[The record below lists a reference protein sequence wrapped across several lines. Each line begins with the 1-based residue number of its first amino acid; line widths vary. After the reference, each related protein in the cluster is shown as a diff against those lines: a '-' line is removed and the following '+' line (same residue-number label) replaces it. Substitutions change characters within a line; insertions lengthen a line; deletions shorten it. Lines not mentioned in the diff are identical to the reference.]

1 MSLILGISLITS
13 LLTVAMMWQLAR
25 KRKSGLYVSLLAQP
39 FWAYFNFLT
48 EAWGMYILTATMTF
62 IALRGIVEWGR
73 DESESSP
80 SDAEYLLAWLRER
93 FEDILDQTESQQY
106 VNIDR
111 TEYKRWAERIDDT
124 LDR

>member
-48 EAWGMYILTATMTF
+48 EAWGMYILTTVMTF
-62 IALRGIVEWGR
+62 IAIRGIVKWR
-73 DESESSP
+73 DPEPE
-80 SDAEYLLAWLRER
+80 LLHEAIDTLNRLRAQLYSVLE
-93 FEDILDQTESQQY
+93 LTYNQQY
-106 VNIDR
+106 VNVTR
-111 TEYKRWAERIDDT
+111 TKLVQWAEKIDDT